1 MRRLLNTLYVTT
13 QGAYLSREREEVVV
27 QAEGATLLRVPI
39 HTLEG
44 IACFGQVSCSPWL
57 IELCGKRGVDISF
70 LSLYGRF
77 WGRVVGPASGN
88 VLLRREQYRQADDL
102 CKSAEIARAIVAA
115 KVANSRCVLQ
125 RAVRDYPDKPG
136 TSDIEDAV
144 HRLGLVLKEL
154 QKPIALDTVRGKEG
168 EAARH
173 YYACFDHLITVD
185 GDDFRFTERSRR
197 PPMDNI
203 NALLSFVYTL
213 LMRDVAS
220 AVQVV
225 GLDPQVGFL
234 HRDRP
239 GRPGLALDLMEELRA
254 FVADRLTLSLVNRQ
268 QINGTGF
275 RRSESG
281 AVLMEEDTRK
291 AVIIAYQKRKQDEIE
306 HPFLDEKVPIGLL
319 PFVQALLLAR
329 YLRGDIDGYPPFFW
343 R

>member
-13 QGAYLSREREEVVV
+13 QGSYLNREREEVVV
-27 QAEGATLLRVPI
+27 QTEGATRLRVPI

-44 IACFGQVSCSPWL
+44 IVCFGQVSCSPWL
-57 IELCGKRGVDISF
+57 IELCGKRGVDITF

-102 CKSAEIARAIVAA
+102 LKSAEIARAIVAA
-115 KVANSRCVLQ
+115 KVANSRGVLQ
-125 RAVRDYPDKPG
+125 RAVRDYPEKLG
-136 TSDIEDAV
+136 AVHLEDAV
-144 HRLGLVLKEL
+144 RRLGSVLKEL
-154 QKPIALDTVRGKEG
+154 QEPAALDTVRGREG

-173 YYACFDHLITVD
+173 YYAAFDHLIVVQ

-197 PPMDNI
+197 PPLDNI
-203 NALLSFVYTL
+203 NALLSFLYTL

-220 AVQVV
+220 AVQAV
-225 GLDPQVGFL
+225 GLDPQAGFL

-239 GRPGLALDLMEELRA
+239 GRLGLALDLMEELRS
-254 FVADRLTLSLVNRQ
+254 FVADRLALSLVNRQ
-268 QINGTGF
+268 QITGAGF
-275 RRSESG
+275 RRTESG
-281 AVLMEEDTRK
+281 AVVMEEGTRK
-291 AVIIAYQKRKQDEIE
+291 EVIVAYQKRKQNEIE
-306 HPFLDEKVPIGLL
+306 HPFLGEKVPIGLL
-319 PFVQALLLAR
+319 PFTQSLLLAR